1 MPPRPL
7 EIGPAG
13 KAVAHAIVRT
23 RTARGYSQ
31 RQLAARVTALGRPM
45 TVTALSRIES
55 TVRRCDID
63 DFVAIATAL
72 ATSPHTLLTTP
83 PGDRGQTERA
93 EHSRRSPVSKTG
105 DSPDH

>member
-13 KAVAHAIVRT
+13 RAAARASERARI
-23 RTARGYSQ
+23 ARGHSQ

-45 TVTALSRIES
+45 TFTALSRIER

-63 DFVAIATAL
+63 DLVAIAAAL
-72 ATSPHTLLTTP
+72 GIPPQTLLAGP
-83 PGDRGQTERA
+83 E
-93 EHSRRSPVSKTG
+93 PVG
-105 DSPDH
+105 AGAM

>member
-13 KAVAHAIVRT
+13 RAAAHAIERT
-23 RTARGYSQ
+23 RAARGYSQ

-45 TVTALSRIES
+45 AFTGLSRIER

-63 DFVAIATAL
+63 DLVAIVAAL
-72 ATSPHTLLTTP
+72 GTPPQILLTTVP
-83 PGDRGQTERA
+83 MHPA
-93 EHSRRSPVSKTG
+93 PTG
-105 DSPDH
+105 VGGI